1 MSLIEIQQYN
11 LMGIQ
16 IINFSSFGHLSLKL
30 LMNLVFT
37 LAIIRFI
44 FYPIYKDRDYIF
56 TTLMINVSVFL
67 VCFLLGSIKLKIG
80 FAFGLFAVFSIIRYR
95 TEQIPIREMT
105 YMFIVIIIAVINS
118 ISDKSISLS
127 ELLLANTAILITIY
141 IIENNYLSE
150 REFVK
155 VIRYEKIDLIKPENY
170 KLLIAD
176 LKERTGFDIKRAA
189 IESIDFLNDTASL
202 RIVYR
207 FPVNIN
213 YKKSD
218 NNE

>member
-1 MSLIEIQQYN
+1 
-11 LMGIQ
+11 
-16 IINFSSFGHLSLKL
+16 
-30 LMNLVFT
+30 
-37 LAIIRFI
+37 
-44 FYPIYKDRDYIF
+44 
-56 TTLMINVSVFL
+56 
-67 VCFLLGSIKLKIG
+67 
-80 FAFGLFAVFSIIRYR
+80 
-95 TEQIPIREMT
+95 
-105 YMFIVIIIAVINS
+105 MFIVIIICHQLNIGQVNQPV
-118 ISDKSISLS
+118 